1 MRVPALLS
9 ALVLGALTAAA
20 GPVAAA
26 PACLSPADQS
36 AYDVL
41 ALRQEMTLLG
51 TKCGLEQQ
59 YNHNFVVRFQP
70 ALQANDRE
78 VLAYFR
84 RLYGG
89 AGQTRMDTF
98 TTDLVTEMS
107 HEANLQGAEFCPRA
121 EWVISEMDA
130 LRTMDELAP
139 YAAVKDFSPVG
150 MSMCPP
156 GAPARSVARRASG
169 RR

>member
-1 MRVPALLS
+1 MRPRT
-9 ALVLGALTAAA
+9 G
-20 GPVAAA
+20 
-26 PACLSPADQS
+26 
-36 AYDVL
+36 
-41 ALRQEMTLLG
+41 
-51 TKCGLEQQ
+51 
-59 YNHNFVVRFQP
+59 YNHNFVARFQP

-84 RLYGG
+84 RIYGG

-107 HEANLQGAEFCPRA
+107 HEANLQGAEFCPRG
-121 EWVISEMDA
+121 WVISEMDA
-130 LRTMDELAP
+130 LGVDELAQ